1 MKTLKHAGLAA
12 RLRQV
17 AIEEGQTPAQLTV
30 ASLKLYLNLSGMV
43 RTGLHDVDT
52 LGTAEDRHNLLR
64 AISRTVASAKYD
76 VARRRVAEGMQL
88 EREDALNA
96 DETILAEA
104 VRVTS
109 ASG

>member
-30 ASLKLYLNLSGMV
+30 ASLKLYLNLPGMV
-43 RTGLHDVDT
+43 RTGLRNVDA
-52 LGTAEDRHNLLR
+52 LGTLEDRHNLLR
-64 AISRTVASAKYD
+64 AIGRTITSSQYEIAH
-76 VARRRVAEGMQL
+76 RRVAEGMPL
-88 EREDALNA
+88 ERGDELNT